1 MMTMRTPLARAK
13 GLGSAKEGVG
23 HWWHQRLTAMALA
36 PLILWFC
43 TALARLPGA
52 DYEKLTTWIAMPVN
66 AVLLVTLIIVALYH
80 GYLGVQ
86 VVMEDYVQPRWVRT
100 TLVVISGFAAFLLGL
115 SAIFVVLRLAF
126 EQ

>member
-1 MMTMRTPLARAK
+1 MSMRSPLARAK

-23 HWWHQRLTAMALA
+23 HWWHQRLTALALA

-43 TALARLPGA
+43 TAIARLPGA
-52 DYEKLTTWIAMPVN
+52 DYEMLVFWIGLPVN

-86 VVMEDYVQPRWVRT
+86 VVMEDYVQPHWVRT
-100 TLVVISGFAAFLLGL
+100 TLIIVSGFAAFLLGL
-115 SAIFVVLRLAF
+115 SAIFVVLRLAL
-126 EQ
+126 EP